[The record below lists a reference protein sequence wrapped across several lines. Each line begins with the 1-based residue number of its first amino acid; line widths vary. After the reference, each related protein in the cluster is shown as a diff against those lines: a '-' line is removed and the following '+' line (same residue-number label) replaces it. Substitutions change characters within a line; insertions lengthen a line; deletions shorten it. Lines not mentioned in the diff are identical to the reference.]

1 MKSYIH
7 QALQHIQVIVTD
19 TAMSYFDGLARMYM
33 IIYSCY
39 MGISILL
46 CLIFGLFVFKKLRQQ
61 IITSAN
67 ILAIMPLEELDSRDR
82 TKIETFLNS

>member
-1 MKSYIH
+1 
-7 QALQHIQVIVTD
+7 
-19 TAMSYFDGLARMYM
+19 M

-39 MGISILL
+39 MGVSIIM
-46 CLIFGLFVFKKLRQQ
+46 CLVFGLYVFKKLRQQ

-82 TKIETFLNS
+82 